1 MTKTALK
8 MALCLTTSLCGV
20 VAAPAFA
27 QDNAAAAEQDSGDII
42 VTARR
47 VEERLQDVPAS
58 IVVFNQQRL
67 DDRNVTSVQDL
78 STFAPSLSVNSR
90 FGSKA
95 ATFSLRGFS
104 TATRTAASVG
114 VYFADVVAPRGGDG
128 GTPSGD
134 GAGPG
139 AFFDL
144 ENVQVVNGPQGTLF
158 GRNTTGGAIIFVP
171 KRPTDRVEGY
181 VEGTYGNY
189 ENKRLQGVLNLPIS
203 DAVSLRVG
211 ADWLDRDGYIRN
223 ISGVGPSRYGDQNYI
238 AARASLLIDITPEI
252 ENYTIATY
260 SHSQDNGVLPKLTDC
275 QTNAANPLGVFPF
288 GLLSCQQIAR
298 GVGKGFYTAEGAFT
312 NPSSQATQWQVI
324 NTTTWK
330 INDNLT
336 LKNIASYSQVRNAF
350 VMDVLGANFVIPVG
364 AFGPIPNTGAAGG
377 RNFSFAA
384 STRAPGRNNNDQQ
397 NFVEELRLQG
407 DADEG
412 KLIWQ
417 AGAYYERSS
426 PRKASGT
433 QAPNV
438 LACTNSDAFQC
449 ADLIGPFIRRSA
461 GFLNFRIGESYFL
474 NKALYG
480 QATYSLADNLKL
492 TGGLRYTWDRTR
504 GLAEIRAYRFT
515 SATGV
520 PLATPAVTCV
530 LATADANC
538 RTDATQKSS
547 APTWL
552 LGIDFNPVDDVLLY
566 AKYTRG
572 YRQGAVSTV
581 TPPPYQSFGPEKVD
595 AYEIGA
601 KASWDGAIP
610 GHLNI
615 AAFYNDLQNQ
625 QLSVALSSSTN
636 ATTPTS
642 TNLNAGKSEISG
654 VEVEASLRPFEG
666 FTIDGNLEYLHTRV
680 KSLEVSGIPSG
691 IYDIIRPTATVG
703 SRLPF
708 VPTWKWNVTG
718 TYQLPVS
725 DEVGRIS
732 LSATYSKA
740 TSIMYTTGAFGTLP
754 GVGLLN
760 ASFNWKSVG
769 GSPVDVSIYANNLA
783 KEKYFTGVTDLL
795 ASGGFV
801 SKYLG
806 EPRTYGIRIRYNF
819 GQ

>member
-1 MTKTALK
+1 MTKTAMR
-8 MALCLTTSLCGV
+8 MALCLTTSLASI
-20 VAAPAFA
+20 AAMPALA
-27 QDNAAAAEQDSGDII
+27 QESGAAAADQDSGEII

-58 IVVFNQQRL
+58 IVVFNQQSL
-67 DDRNVTSVQDL
+67 DNKNVTSVQDL
-78 STFAPSLSVNSR
+78 ATFAPSLSVNSR

-104 TATRTAASVG
+104 QASRTAASVG

-171 KRPTDRVEGY
+171 RRPTDRVEGY
-181 VEGTYGNY
+181 VEATYGNY
-189 ENKRLQGVLNLPIS
+189 ENKRLQGVVNLPIS
-203 DAVSLRVG
+203 DAVRLRVG

-238 AARASLLIDITPEI
+238 AGRASLLIDFSPEI
-252 ENYTIATY
+252 ENYTIGTY
-260 SHSQDNGVLPKLTDC
+260 SHSEDNGVLPRVTDC

-312 NPSSQATQWQVI
+312 DPSSRSTQWQVI
-324 NTTTWK
+324 NTTTWM
-330 INDNLT
+330 ITDGLT

-350 VMDVLGANFVIPVG
+350 VMDVLGANFVIPTG
-364 AFGPIPNTGAAGG
+364 AFGPIPNTGAAAG

-407 DADEG
+407 ESGDN
-412 KLIWQ
+412 LIWQ

-438 LACTNSDAFQC
+438 LACTNSDTFQC
-449 ADLIGPFIRRSA
+449 TDLIGPFIRRSA
-461 GFLNFRIGESYFL
+461 GFVNVRIGESYFL

-480 QATYSLADNLKL
+480 QATYTLADNLKL

-504 GLAEIRAYRFT
+504 GVAEIRAYRVS
-515 SATGV
+515 SATGA
-520 PLATPAVTCV
+520 PLAVPAVTCV

-538 RTDATQKSS
+538 RTDTTQKSK

-552 LGIDFNPVDDVLLY
+552 LGVDYNPVDDVLLY

-572 YRQGAVSTV
+572 YRQGAVSTT

-595 AYEIGA
+595 AFEVGA
-601 KASWDGAIP
+601 KASWEGAVP
-610 GHLNI
+610 GHFNV
-615 AAFYNDLQNQ
+615 AGFYNSLQNQ
-625 QLSVALSSSTN
+625 QLSVSLSSSTN

-642 TNLNAGKSEISG
+642 TNLNAGKSEITG
-654 VEVEASLRPFEG
+654 VEVEASVRPLPG

-680 KSLEVSGIPSG
+680 KSLVVSDVPSG
-691 IYDIIRPTATVG
+691 IYDVIRPTATVG

-708 VPTWKWNVTG
+708 VPTWKWNLTG

-725 DEVGRIS
+725 EDVGRIS

-740 TSIMYTTGAFGTLP
+740 TSIMYSVGPFGTLP
-754 GVGLLN
+754 GLGLLSVN
-760 ASFNWKSVG
+760 FNWKAVG
-769 GSPVDVSIYANNLA
+769 GSPVDISIYGNNLT

-806 EPRTYGIRIRYNF
+806 EPRTYGIRVRYSF
-819 GQ
+819 GR